1 MRKKRKHILSNKQI
15 IGAIVLL
22 LLVAAVEVFIH
33 LVPQRPAPQYA
44 DDSLLQLSDSLS
56 AKAIRYTY
64 DTVRISL
71 RPFDPNTA
79 DSTLLLQL
87 GFKRWQVRNLLK
99 YREKGGVYR
108 RNTDLRKLYG
118 ITDSMY
124 LALEPFIRID
134 TMRFVRLD
142 TTKRDTV
149 LFRYSSLKRDTV
161 IELNSAD
168 TLTLQSIP
176 GIGIGIAKQIIR
188 YRTQLG
194 GYYSPEQIREI
205 DALQHYNQ
213 DTLFRFCFDS
223 VMPHLYACA
232 DSIKRISVNHSSIR
246 VLQRHPY
253 LRFEQAKALY
263 TLRRNR
269 FHLDSIS
276 DLQTL
281 SEFTEQD
288 IQRLQWYLSFDR

>member
-1 MRKKRKHILSNKQI
+1 MRKKRKHILSDKQI
-15 IGAIVLL
+15 IGAVVLL
-22 LLVAAVEVFIH
+22 VLVAAVEVFIH
-33 LVPQRPAPQYA
+33 LVPQRPTPQYDA
-44 DDSLLQLSDSLS
+44 DTLLQLSDSLP
-56 AKAIRYTY
+56 AKATRYTY
-64 DTVRISL
+64 DTVRVCL
-71 RPFDPNTA
+71 CPFDPNTA

-99 YREKGGVYR
+99 YRQKGGVYR
-108 RNTDLRKLYG
+108 CNSDLKKLYG
-118 ITDSMY
+118 MTDSMY
-124 LALEPFIRID
+124 LALEPFIRIN
-134 TMRFVRLD
+134 TMRFARLD
-142 TTKRDTV
+142 TTKRDSV
-149 LFRYSSLKRDTV
+149 LFKYSSLKRDTV

-168 TLTLQSIP
+168 TLTLQCIP

-205 DALQHYNQ
+205 DALQHYDQ
-213 DTLFRFCFDS
+213 DTLLRFCFDS

-269 FHLDSIS
+269 FHLDAIS
-276 DLQTL
+276 DLQPL

-288 IQRLQWYLSFDR
+288 LQRLQWYLSFER